1 MSRGGAAA
9 RLFVAAL
16 ACAAAAAQAQERGLP
31 LGQLKS
37 GSAFLGPDLRA
48 LQADEFANPGMLW
61 AERGGKLWR
70 EPAGKSARSCA
81 SCHEDAEASMRGV
94 AARYP
99 RIDPASGRLLDIE
112 SRINVCR
119 TERMGAGALRH
130 ESEELLALTA
140 YVARQSRGTPI
151 GVDING
157 PARAHFES
165 GRAFYY
171 QRHGQMNLSCA
182 HCHEANWGRR
192 LYAETITQ
200 GHPNA
205 WPAYRLEWQTLGSLE
220 RRLRAC
226 LSGIRAEML
235 PYGSPEYRDLE
246 LFLAWRAQGL
256 AVEAPGVRR

>member
-1 MSRGGAAA
+1 
-9 RLFVAAL
+9 
-16 ACAAAAAQAQERGLP
+16 
-31 LGQLKS
+31 
-37 GSAFLGPDLRA
+37 
-48 LQADEFANPGMLW
+48 
-61 AERGGKLWR
+61 
-70 EPAGKSARSCA
+70 
-81 SCHEDAEASMRGV
+81 MRGV

-99 RIDPASGRLLDIE
+99 KIDPASGKLLNLE
-112 SRINVCR
+112 SRINLCR
-119 TERMGAGALRH
+119 AERMGAEALRH

-140 YVARQSRGTPI
+140 YLARQSHGVPI
-151 GVDING
+151 EVDIGG

-171 QRHGQMNLSCA
+171 RRHGQLNLSCA

-192 LYAETITQ
+192 LFAETVTQ

-205 WPAYRLEWQTLGSLE
+205 WPAYRMEWQTLGSLE

-246 LFLAWRAQGL
+246 LFLTWRAQGL
-256 AVEAPGVRR
+256 PVEAPGVRR